1 METISAIVQA
11 FFFETGDIRSDLDL
25 GINSKVGDSIIV
37 RKSLTCA
44 PLTSEKYS
52 IDWIEASEVGIP
64 FNNRFSNRVKP
75 YFFGKIGQPFGVP
88 NLTGAANEAVWA
100 LGDANYRL
108 W

>member
-1 METISAIVQA
+1 LETISAIVQA

-44 PLTSEKYS
+44 PLTSEKYP